1 MTYWM
6 EVAMVFENCGKAV
19 MVDCEYVLLVVE
31 EEAMVA
37 MVEGCDTMGKF
48 QEKSLVMKE
57 SERDCDTMKL
67 ENVNAAHTK
76 LHYSGSIEQI

>member
-31 EEAMVA
+31 EETMVA

-48 QEKSLVMKE
+48 
-57 SERDCDTMKL
+57 
-67 ENVNAAHTK
+67 
-76 LHYSGSIEQI
+76 